1 MSSIENLAK
10 VKPSENAGSRSSNR
24 FKYQL
29 NWGFKKLLELEYNDE
44 DYIII
49 LDYHD
54 DIVICNSEKQEDYID
69 FYQIKTKTTADNWS
83 YALLNNPADTSF
95 DDEDESH
102 AEVNERK
109 VERTKLSILA
119 KLLKHTQDFPESRKL
134 YFVTNSRLAK
144 SLYLKGG
151 DFVEFSMLKPEVQE
165 KIKNDVKKQIGKVE
179 ESAFEQLVFVQ
190 NQMPVNGHEKYLM
203 GELSEF
209 LKKKFQT
216 IVDIPAIYE
225 TILSW
230 LREKNDYEH
239 EVTTKEELIEFKAL
253 THKEFREYLEKI
265 RVLKSF
271 DEIKKDVLIEV
282 KSDITFVEQHNIENC
297 FKEISVDILN
307 YSNVDI
313 QKLISTIQATLT
325 LQEPTDSD
333 ISLWKYVCR
342 IFEVVKADYVNYAG
356 RSDLYV
362 KTMILYIYGR
372 NRN

>member
-151 DFVEFSMLKPEVQE
+151 DFVEFSMPWVMSMTWIQE
-165 KIKNDVKKQIGKVE
+165 KSLRAYMTGRVISWNL
-179 ESAFEQLVFVQ
+179 S
-190 NQMPVNGHEKYLM
+190 MPYGACW
-203 GELSEF
+203 
-209 LKKKFQT
+209 
-216 IVDIPAIYE
+216 P
-225 TILSW
+225 
-230 LREKNDYEH
+230 LRE
-239 EVTTKEELIEFKAL
+239 
-253 THKEFREYLEKI
+253 
-265 RVLKSF
+265 
-271 DEIKKDVLIEV
+271 
-282 KSDITFVEQHNIENC
+282 
-297 FKEISVDILN
+297 
-307 YSNVDI
+307 
-313 QKLISTIQATLT
+313 
-325 LQEPTDSD
+325 
-333 ISLWKYVCR
+333 ISLRV
-342 IFEVVKADYVNYAG
+342 IQP
-356 RSDLYV
+356 
-362 KTMILYIYGR
+362 
-372 NRN
+372 